1 MLHRLFPDRI
11 DNTFRGNVVALWLF
25 VPIVLMKVALSLA
38 HIFRADGGAQS
49 VSTIPLDTYPS
60 GAAQNIVAVFAR
72 MGLEQLLVGA
82 LLVIVLIRYRAMI
95 PLIYL
100 LLVLQYVAHEGIIR
114 MKPLVLAGTS
124 GARTVALVMAGLIV
138 AGLILSI
145 IGKGYRN
152 KAMSTVA

>member
-1 MLHRLFPDRI
+1 MLNRFFPERI

-25 VPIVLMKVALSLA
+25 VPIVLMKVGVSLA

-60 GAAQNIVAVFAR
+60 GAAQNIVGIFAR
-72 MGLEQLLVGA
+72 LGLEQLMMGA
-82 LLVIVLIRYRAMI
+82 LLLIVLLRYRSMI

-100 LLVLQYVAHEGIIR
+100 LLVAQYAAHEWIIR

-124 GARTVALVMAGLIV
+124 GARTMALVFAALCV
-138 AGLILSI
+138 AGLVLSMM
-145 IGKGYRN
+145 GKGYRN
-152 KAMSTVA
+152 QFAR